1 MESLCPNNNLSTAN
15 GNPQQ
20 IDWMAPIPK
29 VFCRYIRLNHE
40 KTTSPP
46 FSHWLRNRISV
57 CARFRIWA
65 FSCRLYMPMS
75 ASLCVCA
82 VLCMSNVHV
91 YDKVETVV
99 FFCLWFCMAMHWVH
113 FSFHIMNNWNLFL
126 INNTQPK
133 VASDGDKDAFSMC
146 QCMWPFGECSRHRP
160 CARLHTECV
169 CTVHADVCVRPCNVY
184 VPFVWNY
191 TMHCIAVHHC
201 TPVAVDIYA
210 IASPMQIKIC
220 LQSINGRAFRAAK
233 QISAKS
239 FSPN

>member
-1 MESLCPNNNLSTAN
+1 MKIQS
-15 GNPQQ
+15 Q

-40 KTTSPP
+40 KNHEPTV
-46 FSHWLRNRISV
+46 SHWLRNRISV
-57 CARFRIWA
+57 CARFRIWT
-65 FSCRLYMPMS
+65 FRVVCICRWLRACMY
-75 ASLCVCA
+75 VCA
-82 VLCMSNVHV
+82 VLCIVHV
-91 YDKVETVV
+91 YDKVETV

-146 QCMWPFGECSRHRP
+146 QCMWPCSVS
-160 CARLHTECV
+160 ARATDRVCEYWVCV
-169 CTVHADVCVRPCNVY
+169 CTVQCAMSMYVFACEVLY
-184 VPFVWNY
+184 VPFVRNY

-210 IASPMQIKIC
+210 IVSAMQIEIC

-239 FSPN
+239 FIPN